1 MNVHVPDALYEDF
14 VAACRAVDATDASS
28 GDGFPY
34 RKITTERAQALL
46 EKQRAMVRLTA
57 AMDPQVPR

>member
-1 MNVHVPDALYEDF
+1 MRIEVPDDIWLAY
-14 VAACRAVDATDASS
+14 VASCDAVSATDATS

-34 RKITTERAQALL
+34 RKITSERAQALL

-57 AMDPQVPR
+57 AMEVTRG

>member
-1 MNVHVPDALYEDF
+1 MRIDVPDSLYEDYI
-14 VAACRAVDATDASS
+14 AACRAVDATDATS

-34 RKITTERAQALL
+34 RKVSTERAQALL